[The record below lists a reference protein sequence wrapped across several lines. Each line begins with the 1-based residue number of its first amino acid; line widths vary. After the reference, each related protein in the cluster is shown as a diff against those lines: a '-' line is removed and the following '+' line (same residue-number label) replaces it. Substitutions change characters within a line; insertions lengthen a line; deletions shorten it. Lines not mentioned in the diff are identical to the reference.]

1 MLLFSTEVS
10 PWAIIAFIWLAL
22 QVFGFLTR
30 KTELPGP
37 PGGRVVAIH
46 NDSEW
51 ADAQRDAKDSGTLVR
66 RMAAAS
72 FRATATCF
80 WAPGSAMPCACAS
93 MQHATLVLK
102 HDAAPSQLVV
112 DFSATW
118 CPPCRRIGP
127 VFAAL
132 SEKVVT

>member
-30 KTELPGP
+30 KTEPPGP

-46 NDSEW
+46 NDTEW

-66 RMAAAS
+66 RTAACFLLGTRQRNAVHVCK
-72 FRATATCF
+72 RAVRTRHST
-80 WAPGSAMPCACAS
+80 
-93 MQHATLVLK
+93 Q
-102 HDAAPSQLVV
+102 PS
-112 DFSATW
+112 
-118 CPPCRRIGP
+118 R
-127 VFAAL
+127 
-132 SEKVVT
+132 